1 MSSTLTAPRT
11 TPRTTPS
18 LDTPLTPNPDLLAW
32 VDECARLT
40 RPDRVVWCDGT
51 EEVFVH
57 ADDPFELANVRATP
71 AGTAFAAANAP
82 LTQFLSSCK
91 GDECNRPVPVPA
103 TRFACYNVTPPSFPR
118 TLGD

>member
-1 MSSTLTAPRT
+1 M
-11 TPRTTPS
+11 
-18 LDTPLTPNPDLLAW
+18 
-32 VDECARLT
+32 
-40 RPDRVVWCDGT
+40 
-51 EEVFVH
+51 H

>member
-1 MSSTLTAPRT
+1 M
-11 TPRTTPS
+11 
-18 LDTPLTPNPDLLAW
+18 
-32 VDECARLT
+32 
-40 RPDRVVWCDGT
+40 
-51 EEVFVH
+51 H

-118 TLGD
+118 TRRWVIERQIGMRLEAVQAPRTVRVLRADGL